1 MTDGAELRDVVFGWR
16 IWFSDGSG
24 LFPLTKCRD
33 FKSPAALTGVVPN
46 ESRPRT
52 ACNRLHLRALLPGK
66 LVTRYIGFGLP
77 STTCGPAPPARSVSR
92 LLRATSSAVAI
103 WLAAC
108 RCCRG
113 SRYSGPG
120 CSTGF
125 RTAAYTWPLSC
136 ERPRSALSS
145 CSSPAPATPAPT
157 SWLAAHGPA
166 AIPDAERIAESLSAV
181 LGLRTVIGLP
191 RYSHHDWATRS
202 DWCKPLGPQGICDP
216 LDNMYISW
224 FGDEEP
230 VVAFTAPIPAPRET
244 VAGEAVCRHILDTPG
259 RKKLRFDKAFL
270 YLNPRREFIYT
281 YR

>member
-33 FKSPAALTGVVPN
+33 FRVTRRIVTAWCPTKAAHEPPVIDCTCGLYCLENLVDALYRLRVTQYNLRTRTTSAVCFEAPAGDFFGGRNLAGGVPVL
-46 ESRPRT
+46 SRVAIFR
-52 ACNRLHLRALLPGK
+52 ARVLDRLPDGRLYVAPELRAAEVCIEQLFVAGAGDACPHFLAGCPWPC
-66 LVTRYIGFGLP
+66 RY
-77 STTCGPAPPARSVSR
+77 C
-92 LLRATSSAVAI
+92 
-103 WLAAC
+103 
-108 RCCRG
+108 
-113 SRYSGPG
+113 
-120 CSTGF
+120 
-125 RTAAYTWPLSC
+125 
-136 ERPRSALSS
+136 
-145 CSSPAPATPAPT
+145 
-157 SWLAAHGPA
+157 
-166 AIPDAERIAESLSAV
+166 PDAERIAESLSAV

-202 DWCKPLGPQGICDP
+202 DWCKALGPQGICDP

-259 RKKLRFDKAFL
+259 RKKLRMASVASPF
-270 YLNPRREFIYT
+270 
-281 YR
+281 